1 MLQVRGLSATAQ
13 GTQIRDV
20 SFEMAAGEIL
30 GIAGVSGNGQ
40 YALAEALAG
49 LAPVTAGDIV
59 LGGVSIASRIG
70 DGAIADDVAYIPE
83 RPLDNAVVADLDLG
97 LNLTLRRLTQ
107 AAAVSAT
114 ARH

>member
-1 MLQVRGLSATAQ
+1 MRGVSATVQ
-13 GTQIRDV
+13 GAQIRDV

-59 LGGVSIASRIG
+59 LGG
-70 DGAIADDVAYIPE
+70 
-83 RPLDNAVVADLDLG
+83 
-97 LNLTLRRLTQ
+97 
-107 AAAVSAT
+107 
-114 ARH
+114 